1 MESKTTKKEVY
12 LIRPYYVIFE
22 DGDKKGI
29 VRMCDTMNGATHR
42 VYRLQSL
49 TKRSF
54 FIRKMMSWDFKGE
67 NLLYIINEVGTTALK
82 RSIND
87 VNGYNVFNI

>member
-1 MESKTTKKEVY
+1 MEAKTKKEVY

-22 DGDKKGI
+22 EGDERNGI

-42 VYRLQSL
+42 VYRLQTL
-49 TKRSF
+49 TKRRF